1 MMTTNVLYLI
11 RLPLG
16 VQFIIYISLSSGGGT
31 KSATTKPQLRD
42 LMDALYHKVADKWKM
57 IGVLIEIPKGTLAA
71 IAERCQHDPHRCL
84 IEMLEVWL
92 ERIHP
97 PASWAT
103 MIEAVKFLGEE
114 QLGKKLTDRYI
125 P

>member
-1 MMTTNVLYLI
+1 MMTTDVLHLI
-11 RLPLG
+11 RLHVG
-16 VQFIIYISLSSGGGT
+16 VQFISYIFLSSGGRT

-42 LMDALYHKVADKWKM
+42 LMDSLYHKVADKWKM

-84 IEMLEVWL
+84 LEMLEVWL
-92 ERIHP
+92 ERVHP
-97 PASWAT
+97 PASWAII
-103 MIEAVKFLGEE
+103 IEAVEFLGEE
-114 QLGKKLTDRYI
+114 QLGRKLTDRYI

>member
-1 MMTTNVLYLI
+1 M
-11 RLPLG
+11 G
-16 VQFIIYISLSSGGGT
+16 VKFTSYISLSSGGGT
-31 KSATTKPQLRD
+31 DSKATKPQLRD

-84 IEMLEVWL
+84 MEMLEVWL
-92 ERIHP
+92 ERVYP
-97 PASWAT
+97 AASWTT
-103 MIEAVKFLGEE
+103 MVEAVEFLGEE
-114 QLGKKLTDRYI
+114 QLGRKLTDRYI